1 MTVGAARRHLRK
13 RVAAARS
20 EVVRLVRL
28 AGGGG
33 APAEDSSDRGPD
45 PDR

>member
-1 MTVGAARRHLRK
+1 MTAGAARRHLRK

-33 APAEDSSDRGPD
+33 APAEDRAERSPD